1 MVDINIEKFGNA
13 LKGQSRQNFQ
23 RLTHFEVTGCGLSSD
38 DSILITAAQF
48 PASNIGHIEVPF
60 RGRKV
65 KIPGDRTFA
74 DWTISIY
81 KDSNNSLREKF
92 VKWSN
97 DFEQHEATGAK
108 NLDNVCIWY
117 VNAMDASHGT
127 EKKRQIELI
136 NVFPLEV
143 GPLEFSY
150 DSVDSITKFD
160 VTMAYDYWTSEKT
173 GNRPSGG

>member
-1 MVDINIEKFGNA
+1 MVDINIEQFGNA
-13 LKGQSRQNFQ
+13 LKGNNRQNFQ

-38 DSILITAAQF
+38 DNVLITAAQF
-48 PASNIGHIEVPF
+48 PASTIGFIEVPF

-74 DWTISIY
+74 EWSITVFQ
-81 KDSNNSLREKF
+81 DGDNSIREKF
-92 VKWSN
+92 IQWSN

-108 NLDNVCIWY
+108 NIDNVCIWS
-117 VNAMDASHGT
+117 VNAMDASHGSD
-127 EKKRQIELI
+127 KSRQIELI
-136 NVFPLEV
+136 NVFPLEI

-150 DSVDSITKFD
+150 ENVDTISKFD

-173 GNRPSGG
+173 GNRPDGA